1 MDHWTLTGSKLK
13 ASSQHHLCHLPMDW
27 VRSLHNQ
34 QQWPGSSLHLRE
46 VCHIMRQYPILVFG
60 AILGGHLWICMHY
73 MDPGDHDFCKSKRLL
88 YTNARIFTPLRAT
101 LDAGPRPIEH
111 GPNLKHKLDP
121 RRQIGPRSRISWLI
135 GKMFQ
140 IKLGNSRN
148 VENCLLGF
156 SLYSQ
161 SIGPMFTSQWSS
173 ETRAKLFWSR
183 PRQKLASNATQ
194 VPQS

>member
-1 MDHWTLTGSKLK
+1 
-13 ASSQHHLCHLPMDW
+13 
-27 VRSLHNQ
+27 
-34 QQWPGSSLHLRE
+34 
-46 VCHIMRQYPILVFG
+46 MRQHLIPVFG

-73 MDPGDHDFCKSKRLL
+73 MDPGDHDFCKRKRLL
-88 YTNARIFTPLRAT
+88 YTNARIFTLLRAT
-101 LDAGPRPIEH
+101 LDAGPRPIED

-156 SLYSQ
+156 SLHSQ

-173 ETRAKLFWSR
+173 KTKANCFGSDQDKNWRQIHLCNPGASVIISGFVIGLGPESKVVNEFDFEALSANTINCSR
-183 PRQKLASNATQ
+183 VN
-194 VPQS
+194 